1 MALIVVM
8 EDDAGTRTLIAS
20 VLRKEGHEVVS
31 AEDGAKGLALVE
43 AHPPD
48 LIISD
53 VQMPGLNG
61 FEMLAAVRREP
72 RLTGIPVILLT
83 SLQER
88 VHMRI
93 GMTTGADDYITKP
106 FRPGELREA
115 VNAQLHRRSMQTAVQ
130 DMAVDVAVRTA
141 LEVQTR
147 ELSRLYE
154 RRLAK
159 ALSERWPSGDGSA
172 ADERFVEATV
182 LFVDIP
188 NYAAVSERLSGQ
200 ELAELV
206 KRFYGSAGDTVYL
219 FGARHM
225 QFIGEGLLAVFVDAA
240 NTRSVSHGL
249 RAVRAA
255 LGLAD
260 AARGIRQYIDE
271 HFPARALPRFEVN
284 VALHSGPVT
293 LAHLQDP
300 LHDASAQL
308 LPVGDVVTAT
318 MLLQK
323 QALRLGWSIAASL
336 SMLRAVA
343 GAVEIGQRAVLQ
355 LPGRSASLEAAE
367 VLALTR

>member
-31 AEDGAKGLALVE
+31 AEDAAKGLALLE
-43 AHPPD
+43 SRPPD

-53 VQMPGLNG
+53 VQMPGING
-61 FEMLAAVRREP
+61 FEMLASVRRHP
-72 RLTGIPVILLT
+72 RLSGVPVILLT
-83 SLQER
+83 SLHER

-93 GMTTGADDYITKP
+93 GMTAGADDFITKP
-106 FRPGELREA
+106 FRPAELREA
-115 VNAQLHRRSMQTAVQ
+115 VNAQLRKRDIHAASK
-130 DMAVDVAVRTA
+130 DLAVDEAVRTA
-141 LEVQTR
+141 LETQTR
-147 ELSRLYE
+147 ELSKLYE

-159 ALSERWPSGDGSA
+159 ALSERWPSAGGSD
-172 ADERFVEATV
+172 ADERFAEATV

-188 NYAAVSERLSGQ
+188 NYAAVSERLNSQ

-225 QFIGEGLLAVFVDAA
+225 QFVGEGLLAIYVDAA
-240 NTRSVSHGL
+240 DTRSVSHGL
-249 RAVRAA
+249 RAARAA

-260 AARGIRQYIDE
+260 SARGIRQYLDE
-271 HFPARALPRFEVN
+271 RYPERQLPRFEVN

-293 LAHLQDP
+293 LARLQDP
-300 LHDASAQL
+300 LHDAAPQT

-323 QALRLGWSIAASL
+323 QACSMGWPIAASL
-336 SMLRAVA
+336 AMLRGITGGVQV
-343 GAVEIGQRAVLQ
+343 GRRALLS
-355 LPGRSASLEAAE
+355 LPGRSGALDSAE
-367 VLALTR
+367 LLALGH

>member
-1 MALIVVM
+1 
-8 EDDAGTRTLIAS
+8 
-20 VLRKEGHEVVS
+20 
-31 AEDGAKGLALVE
+31 
-43 AHPPD
+43 
-48 LIISD
+48 
-53 VQMPGLNG
+53 
-61 FEMLAAVRREP
+61 
-72 RLTGIPVILLT
+72 
-83 SLQER
+83 
-88 VHMRI
+88 
-93 GMTTGADDYITKP
+93 
-106 FRPGELREA
+106 
-115 VNAQLHRRSMQTAVQ
+115 
-130 DMAVDVAVRTA
+130 
-141 LEVQTR
+141 
-147 ELSRLYE
+147 LYE

-271 HFPARALPRFEVN
+271 PFPARALPRFEVN
-284 VALHSGPVT
+284 VALHSGAVT

-343 GAVEIGQRAVLQ
+343 GEVEIGQRAVLQ

>member
-20 VLRKEGHEVVS
+20 VLKKEGHEVVT
-31 AEDGAKGLALVE
+31 AEDGAQGLALVE
-43 AHPPD
+43 SRHPD

-53 VQMPGLNG
+53 IQMPQMNG
-61 FEMLAAVRREP
+61 FDMLAAVRRNTA
-72 RLTGIPVILLT
+72 LASIPVILLT

-115 VNAQLHRRSMQTAVQ
+115 VTAQLRKRDMQATLQ
-130 DMAVDVAVRTA
+130 DMAVDAAVRTA
-141 LEVQTR
+141 LDSQT
-147 ELSRLYE
+147 EQLAKLYE

-159 ALSERWPSGDGSA
+159 ALSERWPTGDGSA
-172 ADERFVEATV
+172 ADERFAEASV

-188 NYAAVSERLSGQ
+188 NYAAVSEKLSSQ

-225 QFIGEGLLAVFVDAA
+225 QFIGEGLLAVFVDATD
-240 NTRSVSHGL
+240 TRSVSHGL
-249 RAVRAA
+249 RAARAA

-260 AARGIRQYIDE
+260 AARGIRQYLASQY
-271 HFPARALPRFEVN
+271 PGRNLPRFEVN
-284 VALHSGPVT
+284 VALHNGPVT
-293 LAHLQDP
+293 LARLQDP
-300 LHDASAQL
+300 LHDAAAQI
-308 LPVGDVVTAT
+308 LPVGDAVTTT

-323 QALRLGWSIAASL
+323 QAHQMGWSIAASV
-336 SMLRAVA
+336 STLRGIT
-343 GAVEIGQRAVLQ
+343 GAVQIDRRALVS
-355 LPGRSASLEAAE
+355 LPGRSAALDAVELVA
-367 VLALTR
+367 LAL